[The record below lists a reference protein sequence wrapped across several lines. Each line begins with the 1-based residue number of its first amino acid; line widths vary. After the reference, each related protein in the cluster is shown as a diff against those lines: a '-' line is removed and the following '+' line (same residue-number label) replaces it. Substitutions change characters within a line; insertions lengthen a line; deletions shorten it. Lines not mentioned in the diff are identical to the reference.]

1 MTKNKHT
8 IYGQVC
14 RYIISGVAA
23 AIVINLI
30 SCNNCPIG
38 IIVGKAALLFIYR

>member
-8 IYGQVC
+8 IYSQVC

-30 SCNNCPIG
+30 SCNCPIG